1 MSEDKLYEKSKQAL
15 SKEADAYIAKQR
27 QYAYFQVPDSPER
40 LEVLKIMQPR
50 SVSTYAPLK
59 EFTRLKRLEFGTT
72 DSKMTVPTLA
82 GLNAAAHLKSLGFVS
97 KTTITQGIEA
107 ISGLSGLETL
117 QIRQLAQPIPPDLL
131 TPLKKLRQLG
141 LSRFNYES
149 LNELPPALEELSLSF
164 SELERVP
171 PYRSAP
177 SVRKVSLGAQTCGLE
192 DLGSLRVF
200 PNVEEIQLLSPKR
213 LTHLDHV
220 AELTRLRILDA
231 NFCQASDLSGF
242 RNHASIQDLR
252 LRGSQIRSLREM
264 GRCPELKILYA
275 EKTKLES
282 VEGIRE
288 QFPKLELLWIWGTK
302 VKDLRPLE
310 GMTRLKNLDVTLLKP
325 KAWDFLLT
333 LTSLERLDLS
343 KTSFSDPRLL
353 LDLPSLKWVRLS
365 GSKAERGTEDWLKL
379 ESLLQAR
386 GGELVHR

>member
-1 MSEDKLYEKSKQAL
+1 MKKSEPYNKSRQAL
-15 SKEADAYIAKQR
+15 VKEAEAYIAKQR
-27 QYAYFQVPDSPER
+27 QYAYFQVPGSPEE

-50 SVSTYAPLK
+50 SISTYAPLK
-59 EFTRLKRLEFGTT
+59 EFTRLERLEFGTT

-82 GLNAAAHLKSLGFVS
+82 GLEAAVYLKSLGFVS
-97 KTTITQGIEA
+97 KTTVTEGIEA
-107 ISGLSGLETL
+107 IAELRRLETL
-117 QIRQLAQPIPPDLL
+117 QLRQLVQPLPPDLL
-131 TPLKKLRQLG
+131 TPLKSLRQLG
-141 LSRFNYES
+141 LSRFNYQS
-149 LNELPPALEELSLSF
+149 PNELPPALEELSLSF
-164 SELERVP
+164 SEVERVP
-171 PYRSAP
+171 PYASAP

-200 PNVEEIQLLSPKR
+200 PNIEEIRLLSPKR
-213 LTHLDHV
+213 LTNLDHV

-231 NFCQASDLSGF
+231 NFCQVSDLGGF
-242 RNHASIQDLR
+242 HNHPSIHDLR
-252 LRGSQIRSLREM
+252 LRGSQIRSFREM
-264 GRCPELKILYA
+264 GRCPELQILYA

-282 VEGIRE
+282 IEGIRE

-310 GMTRLKNLDVTLLKP
+310 GMTHLKNLDVTLLKP

-343 KTSFSDPRLL
+343 KTSFSDPKLL
-353 LDLPSLKWVRLS
+353 LDLPALKWVRLS
-365 GSKAERGTEDWLKL
+365 GSKAERGSEDCLKL